1 MNEATRPVLL
11 VGGGALNSDAG
22 AELVELA
29 AKADLPI
36 VNTLMGVGGATFK
49 HGLAQG
55 FQFLWQ
61 GDFGE

>member
-1 MNEATRPVLL
+1 MNEAARPVLL

-36 VNTLMGVGGATFK
+36 VNTLMGMGVVPASNERRVKFVKGFGGRVG
-49 HGLAQG
+49 
-55 FQFLWQ
+55 
-61 GDFGE
+61 